1 MSLILERGRAAQ
13 IAVVTRDFEATVQQ
27 WATLLGA
34 GPFFCGEFVN
44 RDYLYRGD
52 RADCAT
58 EVAFGYLGDMQVQ
71 IVAQTC
77 DTPSIYSEILGL
89 SERTPLFH
97 HMLILTDDIDADIA
111 RYAQHGIG
119 VAALVEPQGM
129 KVAFMDSVPQL
140 GVIVEF
146 FQMSPYFDD
155 FFTRAHRAHLEWDG
169 SDPIRRHPLV

>member
-1 MSLILERGRAAQ
+1 MAI
-13 IAVVTRDFEATVQQ
+13 VTRDFEGTVQH

-44 RDYLYRGD
+44 RDYCYRGQ

-58 EVAFGYLGDMQVQ
+58 EVAFGYLRDMQIQ

-77 DTPSIYSEILGL
+77 DAPSIYSEILGL
-89 SERTPLFH
+89 SNGAPQFH
-97 HMLILTDDIDADIA
+97 HMLILTEDIDADIA
-111 RYAQHGIG
+111 RYASRGIG
-119 VAALVEPQGM
+119 VAALVEPPGM

-140 GVIVEF
+140 GMMIEF
-146 FQMSPYFDD
+146 FQMSLYFDE

-169 SDPIRRHPLV
+169 LDPIRRHPLV